1 MFEKICIKFC
11 LHTRAARIA
20 FFSALFFITAVTVLA
35 ALYLYEPQA
44 IMPPPAIKSFQPQ
57 ELAEEF
63 RQEFGVTEGEAL
75 FALVSKHAVFGDA
88 VLEQYVFLRRR
99 QGSKRTMTA
108 REAAEVF
115 SQEQQRWQT
124 VATKLANASS
134 PMIIA
139 VSEDLTQAQQF
150 ARDGLTR
157 WAPLIN
163 QNMFKAR
170 SMYHDLAKVLL
181 AEEKS
186 ERYYGDTRL
195 GRLLE
200 QRASRLE

>member
-1 MFEKICIKFC
+1 MFEKLCIKFC

-20 FFSALFFITAVTVLA
+20 FFGALFFITAVTVLA

-44 IMPPPAIKSFQPQ
+44 IIPPPAIRNFQPQ

-63 RQEFGVTEGEAL
+63 RQEFGVTEGDAL

-88 VLEQYVFLRRR
+88 VLQPFVFLRRK
-99 QGSKRTMTA
+99 QGRTRTMTA
-108 REAAEVF
+108 REAADAF
-115 SQEQQRWQT
+115 TQEQQHWQT
-124 VATKLANASS
+124 AAKLTTASS

-139 VSEDLTQAQQF
+139 VAEDLTEAQQL

-170 SMYHDLAKVLL
+170 SMFHDLAKVLL

-186 ERYYGDTRL
+186 EQYYGDTRL

-200 QRASRLE
+200 KRASREE

>member
-1 MFEKICIKFC
+1 MFEKLCVKFC
-11 LHTRAARIA
+11 LHTRAARIV

-44 IMPPPAIKSFQPQ
+44 IIPPPAIRDFQPQ

-63 RQEFGVTEGEAL
+63 RQEFGVTEGDAL
-75 FALVSKHAVFGDA
+75 FALVNKHAVFGDA
-88 VLEQYVFLRRR
+88 TLQQYVFLRRK
-99 QGSKRTMTA
+99 QGSNRTMTA
-108 REAAEVF
+108 GETAEAF
-115 SQEQQRWQT
+115 SQEQQRWQA
-124 VATKLANASS
+124 VATKLATSSS
-134 PMIIA
+134 PMVIA
-139 VSEDLTQAQQF
+139 VAEDLTEAQQL

-170 SMYHDLAKVLL
+170 SMFHDLSKVLL

-186 ERYYGDTRL
+186 EQYYGATRL

-200 QRASRLE
+200 KMASR